1 MFTKT
6 LQLFRMYRDF
16 LSSKIS
22 QISSK
27 SSQWGET
34 CGCSEC
40 KKSFSTLID
49 LDKHIKGHT
58 EAQTELFSCS
68 DCTQC
73 FSQLSFLKKHSRIH
87 TGENHSAVPSL
98 ISRSQHEGIWK
109 SMWELTWSPNHS
121 VVYSVISHSV
131 TRKVWNAMHVTI
143 ICYLLKL
150 ESCNR

>member
-34 CGCSEC
+34 CGRSEC

-73 FSQLSFLKKHSRIH
+73 FSQLSFLNSHWGKPFSCSEFNKPFSKWGNMEKHVRAHMEPKPFGCLQCYKSF
-87 TGENHSAVPSL
+87 SDSKSL
-98 ISRSQHEGIWK
+98 KRHARHYN
-109 SMWELTWSPNHS
+109 M
-121 VVYSVISHSV
+121 
-131 TRKVWNAMHVTI
+131 
-143 ICYLLKL
+143 LLAEVGKL
-150 ESCNR
+150 